1 MLQFYSKRAKLVTH
15 SMGLIKE
22 LIESDASNEAERAS
36 CVLKYKNEWEELIC
50 GVDSLRQ
57 QAIQGN
63 FRASRFR
70 SVLWRIL
77 LGLFTPEKPEVWVEE
92 ASVARKHYRELRRRV
107 NQYPWSKTLK
117 SPVLQPNDNPLSQ
130 EDGSTWNQYF
140 CDKELRLLIEQ
151 DVLRTFPGVDFFKNK
166 EFQEAMVDILF
177 CYAREYPKMCYRQ
190 GMHEI
195 LAPLIFVSHCDHQ
208 AFSHILECDPLSD
221 TMCEVL
227 NPDYL
232 IEDCYMLFT
241 RIMDSTAVAYHTS
254 DIQPTMT
261 GSFPSRTESGTGFSS
276 DNQMMEKLT
285 WIEECLLKS
294 KDEVLHKHLTD
305 MKITLPIYGIRWLR
319 LLFGREFPLQDLLV
333 LWDAIFAEGS
343 EFQLV
348 NYIVVAMLLC
358 VKDQLLNSG
367 YTECMNI
374 LMRYPPQADIG
385 YIIKK
390 ALHLQNPDVYK
401 DPPVTAVQL
410 PRHVRPEDQ
419 SPPPSPVRRRP
430 QHIDKKQNKQ
440 VSSLANSLKR
450 LSTKRNKNY
459 SLPVAAHSSEGIVD
473 GVTVQEP
480 AALIIQEL
488 RENREI
494 MNLCRIKMLQY
505 KSLLEKK
512 TDPDNIDVQVIT
524 GIHELS
530 TLLDEKNAS
539 PFVLSLLAS
548 TASPSPPAPP
558 PKAVADVDPAYEVGE
573 SSRLSLLSPT
583 TLGPPPTR
591 DPLTD
596 KLPPNSEVKMTTFSE
611 TEGPV
616 LIDNIVFPTSSVFR

>member
-15 SMGLIKE
+15 SMGLFKE
-22 LIESDASNEAERAS
+22 LIENDASNEAERAS
-36 CVLKYKNEWEELIC
+36 CILKYKNEWNELLSS
-50 GVDSLRQ
+50 VDTLRQ

-77 LGLFTPEKPEVWVEE
+77 LGLFTPENPKVWVEE
-92 ASVARKHYRELRRRV
+92 AKEARKHYRELRRRV
-107 NQYPWSKTLK
+107 NQYPWSKTQK

-177 CYAREYPKMCYRQ
+177 CYAREYPRMCYRQ
-190 GMHEI
+190 VIVH
-195 LAPLIFVSHCDHQ
+195 FCS
-208 AFSHILECDPLSD
+208 SD

-241 RIMDSTAVAYHTS
+241 RIMESTAVAYHTS

-276 DNQMMEKLT
+276 DNQMMERLT
-285 WIEECLLKS
+285 WIEDCLFRS
-294 KDEVLHKHLTD
+294 KDEALHRHLTD
-305 MKITLPIYGIRWLR
+305 LKITLPIYGIRWLR

-358 VKDQLLNSG
+358 VKEQLLNSG

-385 YIIKK
+385 YVIKK

-410 PRHVRPEDQ
+410 PRQVRPEDQ
-419 SPPPSPVRRRP
+419 SPPASPVRRRVAQQP
-430 QHIDKKQNKQ
+430 QDKKQSKQ
-440 VSSLANSLKR
+440 VSAIANSLKR

-459 SLPVAAHSSEGIVD
+459 SLPVAAHHSEGIVD
-473 GVTVQEP
+473 GFTVQEP

-530 TLLDEKNAS
+530 TLLDVKNAS

-548 TASPSPPAPP
+548 TASPPPMPAP
-558 PKAVADVDPAYEVGE
+558 KAAAPEVEPAYEVGE
-573 SSRLSLLSPT
+573 SSRLSLLSPSAPIAPS
-583 TLGPPPTR
+583 LSGE
-591 DPLTD
+591 DSD
-596 KLPPNSEVKMTTFSE
+596 QSSVQAKLPLPNSEVKMTTFSE

-616 LIDNIVFPTSSVFR
+616 LIDNIVFPTSCVFR